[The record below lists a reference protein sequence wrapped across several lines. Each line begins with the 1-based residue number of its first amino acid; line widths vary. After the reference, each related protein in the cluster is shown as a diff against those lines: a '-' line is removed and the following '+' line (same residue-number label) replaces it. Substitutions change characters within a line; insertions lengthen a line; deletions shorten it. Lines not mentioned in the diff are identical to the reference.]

1 MKTNKSFTFP
11 ENRPNQFPAGAATSP
26 AGASTTRIS
35 DSAFYLIA
43 LAHLL
48 RKAIGSE
55 ALQAMLIP
63 GRFVGYGTS
72 SN

>member
-1 MKTNKSFTFP
+1 MKTKKSIEIP
-11 ENRPNQFPAGAATSP
+11 VNRPNQFPAGTATSP
-26 AGASTTRIS
+26 AGASTTRITE
-35 DSAFYLIA
+35 SAFYLIA

-72 SN
+72 NN